1 MSDPSAMF
9 ASTERT
15 AMYQATLTFKDSWSE
30 YVRTVE
36 MEEQGEFYAV
46 LAGTIQGNLNAGS
59 TLIKMERVIV

>member
-1 MSDPSAMF
+1 MSDPSAMLT
-9 ASTERT
+9 STERK

-36 MEEQGEFYAV
+36 MEDQSEFYAV

-59 TLIKMERVIV
+59 TLIKMERVIA